1 MIMDF
6 EGVNPI
12 INKNTYIS
20 ESVDIVGEVKVEE
33 NANIWFGARLRG
45 DVNEIVIGENTNV
58 QENSVIHVDITSSC
72 IIGKNVT
79 IGHGAIIHGCN
90 ISDNVLVGMGS
101 IILNNA
107 KIGKN
112 TIIGAGSLITQGKEF
127 PEGVLIL
134 GNPAKVIRELTKV
147 EIENIRG
154 VKCDKVLQTLLENS
168 LIREAGRLN
177 KIGKPIIY
185 KTTDE
190 FLKLLNIEKLE
201 DLPPIEE
208 FEENID

>member
-6 EGVNPI
+6 EGVTPR

-20 ESVDIVGEVKVEE
+20 ESVDIIGKVNVEE
-33 NANIWFGARLRG
+33 NVNIWFGTRLRG
-45 DVNEIVIGENTNV
+45 DMNNIIIGENTNI
-58 QENSVIHVDITSSC
+58 QENSVVHVDINSPC

-79 IGHGAIIHGCN
+79 IGHGTIIHGRS

-112 TIIGAGSLITQGKEF
+112 TIIGAGSLVTQGKEF

-134 GNPAKVIRELTKV
+134 GNPAKVIRQLTEA
-147 EIENIRG
+147 EIESIQRSADNY
-154 VKCDKVLQTLLENS
+154 VS
-168 LIREAGRLN
+168 LS
-177 KIGKPIIY
+177 KKY
-185 KTTDE
+185 K
-190 FLKLLNIEKLE
+190 K
-201 DLPPIEE
+201 
-208 FEENID
+208 